1 MVVLITIVISYSQNF
16 SATKQ
21 GASSVQFTLTMTNI
35 LICCV
40 VEEFLCSIV
49 LENEASKLSSTGVKT

>member
-1 MVVLITIVISYSQNF
+1 MVVLITVVISYSQNF
-16 SATKQ
+16 RATKQ
-21 GASSVQFTLTMTNI
+21 GASNVQFTLTMTTI

-40 VEEFLCSIV
+40 VEKFLCSIV